1 MKDSYN
7 VQIHWDDEAKVWWGD
22 SDDIHGLILEGDTA
36 EELIQKMLVAAPE
49 MIELNEIEKC
59 DRINFIL
66 SRQEKVVYD

>member
-7 VQIHWDDEAKVWWGD
+7 VQIHWDEEAKVWWGD

>member
-7 VQIHWDDEAKVWWGD
+7 VQVHWDDEAKVWWGC

-36 EELIQKMLVAAPE
+36 EELIQKMLIAAPE

-59 DRINFIL
+59 DKINFVL
-66 SRQEKVVYD
+66 SRQEKVIYE

>member
-7 VQIHWDDEAKVWWGD
+7 VQIHWDEEAKVWWGD

-59 DRINFIL
+59 DKINFIL